1 MKPRESVIN
10 WRRVLS
16 ALLLLV
22 AVTGTSLQLHV
33 GLADN
38 GDYTRLMQWFSSGPS
53 GFAENWPPEGS
64 AAYDDRFYNNVP
76 AFWKLD
82 FPFASRWV
90 SSVLLLWLP
99 GLLLNVLLF
108 STDTLY
114 LPLLS
119 IAPRL
124 FLLFFLWLLLR
135 HFAREGGR
143 AAPLLYA
150 VVGIP
155 LVFLSFNTD
164 YVAYFTSFY
173 QEPASLIGLC
183 LILLAI
189 GYYTGRGDSRGRPW
203 LSAAAVLFMTTAK
216 LSNIHWAL
224 LAMLLLVPWRL
235 LWHRRRRL
243 ALYVL
248 LIGIL
253 PTGFSLLQS
262 SLYGTRT
269 VNAYQSIYCGGLVF
283 SSRPASHLQRL
294 GMSDGLQYIGHH
306 AYGPEGKEAML
317 RYPDRMSHRTVA
329 DILLHEPAITWRM
342 LVFAADSMQRAELTH
357 LSKTVLYNQ
366 SAAQRPWARWTPVA
380 AAQASPLDGW
390 SRLKRSVF
398 PRGRALI
405 AGTLLLLLV
414 FLRAR
419 KSRNLLLRRFA
430 SVGVLL
436 ALGLLADMWM
446 QIFGDGQR
454 DLIKHLYLANIC
466 WDGML
471 IAGLGALAAMLKGSE
486 EKNAADRGP
495 RADRGSRDARRSRAG
510 REPRTG
516 HAPRR
521 DRVQHG

>member
-1 MKPRESVIN
+1 MKRPEPVLT
-10 WRRVLS
+10 WRRVFT
-16 ALLLLV
+16 ALLLSV
-22 AVTGTSLQLHV
+22 ALLGTALQLHV

-38 GDYTRLMQWFSSGPS
+38 GDYTRLMQWFSTGPS

-64 AAYDDRFYNNVP
+64 AAYQDRFYNNVL

-82 FPFASRWV
+82 MPFASRWV

-99 GLLLNVLLF
+99 GLLLNLLLF
-108 STDTLY
+108 SADTLY
-114 LPLLS
+114 LPMLS
-119 IAPRL
+119 ITPRI
-124 FLLFFLWLLLR
+124 FVLFFLWLLLR
-135 HFAREGGR
+135 HFGREGGR

-150 VVGIP
+150 AVGIP
-155 LVFLSFNTD
+155 LVLLSFNTD
-164 YVAYFTSFY
+164 YVAYYTSFY
-173 QEPASLIGLC
+173 QEPASLVGLM

-189 GYYTGRGDSRGRPW
+189 GYYTGKGDSRWRPW
-203 LSAAAVLFMTTAK
+203 LSAAAVIFMTTAK

-235 LWHRRRRL
+235 LRTRRRRL
-243 ALYVL
+243 LLYVL

-253 PTGFSLLQS
+253 PTAFSLLQS

-269 VNAYQSIYCGGLVF
+269 VNAYQSIYCGGLLF
-283 SSRPASHLQRL
+283 SSRPDVHLARL

-306 AYGPEGKEAML
+306 AYGPEGKEAMQ

-329 DILLHEPAITWRM
+329 DILLHEPVIAWRM
-342 LVFAADSMQRAELTH
+342 LTFAADSMQQAELTH
-357 LSKTVLYNQ
+357 LSKTVLYNRP
-366 SAAQRPWARWTPVA
+366 AAPRPWPRWTPAA
-380 AAQASPLDGW
+380 AAQSSPLDSW

-398 PRGRALI
+398 PRGQALI
-405 AGTLLLLLV
+405 AGTVFFLLL

-419 KSRNLLLRRFA
+419 RSRNLLLRRFA
-430 SVGVLL
+430 SAGILL
-436 ALGLLADMWM
+436 ALGLLTDMWM

-471 IAGLGALAAMLKGSE
+471 IAAVGALAATLTGG
-486 EKNAADRGP
+486 EKTAAAHGP
-495 RADRGSRDARRSRAG
+495 RASRS
-510 REPRTG
+510 PR
-516 HAPRR
+516 RR